1 MSERG
6 VIRVSLLASGINN
19 NHFSQENDI
28 GNNIGISN
36 KFIKPRL
43 VSSRKPEKNQKSKV
57 NNSLAHAQSDLRG
70 VLANESNEDMINEGQ
85 ENQDLL
91 NKEKDYYIPEEEVS
105 SNQLSKDKVDPFKE
119 AEMLNSNLSNQQDND
134 KLSEGNSSGASLISR
149 LSTVKNKAINVG
161 SKAFSMVSEV
171 ANKSFDIKNENSKE
185 DAKSA
190 LGNTNKENSSERIE
204 PTFLNNTE
212 KVALI
217 IQIMMILLKE
227 D

>member
-1 MSERG
+1 
-6 VIRVSLLASGINN
+6 
-19 NHFSQENDI
+19 
-28 GNNIGISN
+28 
-36 KFIKPRL
+36 
-43 VSSRKPEKNQKSKV
+43 
-57 NNSLAHAQSDLRG
+57 
-70 VLANESNEDMINEGQ
+70 MINEGQ

-190 LGNTNKENSSERIE
+190 LGNPNKENSSERIE

-212 KVALI
+212 KSGFNNSNYDDTFESGI
-217 IQIMMILLKE
+217 SKE
-227 D
+227 DDSMNIPSFLRRNRE